1 MAEQPIMKNKKIVPV
16 ILSGGFGKR
25 LWPLSRATYPK
36 QLQTLI
42 SGKSLLQETVL
53 RVTGSEFYD
62 PVIICNDEHRFIVAQ
77 QLSEIGVNPSA
88 IILEPHGRNTAPAIM
103 AAVACLKNLLES
115 DVILVLPS
123 DHSIGDTS
131 KFTKACQLALKP
143 VELGNLVMFGEKIKK
158 VETGFGYI
166 KLGKELRN
174 TSASYDVTNFV
185 EKPSN
190 NLANKMAKSDNYLWN
205 TGIFMF
211 KSDTYIEQLRKF
223 QPDVVKYVSKAVQN
237 KKTDL
242 DFMRLD
248 PKSFFQS
255 PSVSIDYAV
264 MEHTDRASV
273 VPVDMNWSDVGSW
286 ENLWEISEKD
296 TNNNVLIG
304 DIISNSTSNSYIR
317 SEHQSIATLG
327 ISNLIIIA
335 MRDAILVANRDCAQ
349 ELRQIVDKLENTGSE
364 LHSLHTKVFR
374 PWGWF
379 QTIDEGEQFKVKII
393 HLNPH
398 SKISLQRHKYRA
410 EHWIVI
416 LGTAKVTCG
425 RKNFSLS
432 ENEST
437 FIPSA
442 EKHRLEN
449 NTDTALRL
457 IEIQTGERLE
467 EADIERFD
475 DDYGRD

>member
-1 MAEQPIMKNKKIVPV
+1 
-16 ILSGGFGKR
+16 
-25 LWPLSRATYPK
+25 
-36 QLQTLI
+36 
-42 SGKSLLQETVL
+42 
-53 RVTGSEFYD
+53 
-62 PVIICNDEHRFIVAQ
+62 
-77 QLSEIGVNPSA
+77 
-88 IILEPHGRNTAPAIM
+88 
-103 AAVACLKNLLES
+103 
-115 DVILVLPS
+115 
-123 DHSIGDTS
+123 
-131 KFTKACQLALKP
+131 
-143 VELGNLVMFGEKIKK
+143 
-158 VETGFGYI
+158 
-166 KLGKELRN
+166 
-174 TSASYDVTNFV
+174 
-185 EKPSN
+185 
-190 NLANKMAKSDNYLWN
+190 
-205 TGIFMF
+205 
-211 KSDTYIEQLRKF
+211 
-223 QPDVVKYVSKAVQN
+223 
-237 KKTDL
+237 
-242 DFMRLD
+242 MRLD

-286 ENLWEISEKD
+286 ETLWEISEKD

-335 MRDAILVANRDCAQ
+335 MRDAILVANKDCAQ
-349 ELRQIVDKLENTGSE
+349 ELREIVDKLENTGSE

-416 LGTAKVTCG
+416 LGTARVTCG

-437 FIPSA
+437 FIPSG

>member
-53 RVTGSEFYD
+53 RVAGSEFYD
-62 PVIICNDEHRFIVAQ
+62 PIVICNDEHRFIVAQ
-77 QLSEIGVNPSA
+77 QLHEIGVKPGA
-88 IILEPHGRNTAPAIM
+88 IILEPYGRNTAPAIM
-103 AAVACLKNLLES
+103 AAAAFLKDLLEG
-115 DVILVLPS
+115 DVILALPS
-123 DHSIGDTS
+123 DHSIGDIS
-131 KFTKACQLALKP
+131 KFTKACQLALNP
-143 VELGNLVMFGEKIKK
+143 VELGKLVMFGEKIKR

-166 KLGKELRN
+166 KLDRELKD
-174 TSASYDVTNFV
+174 TPASYAVTNFV
-185 EKPSN
+185 EKPIKTR
-190 NLANKMAKSDNYLWN
+190 ANKIAKSDNYLWN

-211 KSDTYIEQLRKF
+211 KSDTYIEQLKEF
-223 QPDVVKYVSKAVQN
+223 QPDVVKYVNKAVKN
-237 KKTDL
+237 KKIDL

-248 PKSFFQS
+248 PQSFFKS
-255 PSVSIDYAV
+255 PSISIDYAV

-273 VPVDMNWSDVGSW
+273 VPVDMNWSDLGSW
-286 ENLWEISEKD
+286 ETLWEISEKD
-296 TNNNVLIG
+296 ANNNVLIG
-304 DIISNSTSNSYIR
+304 DILSNSTNNSYIR

-327 ISNLIIIA
+327 INNLIIVA
-335 MRDAILVANRDCAQ
+335 MRDAILVANKDCAQ
-349 ELRQIVDKLENTGSE
+349 ELREIVDKLENTGSE
-364 LHSLHTKVFR
+364 LHYLHTKVFR

-379 QTIDEGEQFKVKII
+379 QTIDQGEQFKVKLI
-393 HLNPH
+393 HINPH

-410 EHWIVI
+410 EHWVVI

-425 RKNFSLS
+425 KEIFSLS
-432 ENEST
+432 KNEST

-467 EADIERFD
+467 ETDIERFE